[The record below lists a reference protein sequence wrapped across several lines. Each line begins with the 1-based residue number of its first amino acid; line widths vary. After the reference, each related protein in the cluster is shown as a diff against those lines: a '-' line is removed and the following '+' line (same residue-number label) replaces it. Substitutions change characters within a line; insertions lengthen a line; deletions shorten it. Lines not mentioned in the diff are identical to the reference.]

1 MKIIIIGAGEVG
13 SFLCEILSRRSHD
26 VTIIER
32 SESKTIRID
41 EEFDVKVFHGNG
53 SSARVLITAG
63 VQKCDYFLAMTSDD
77 ETNIVSCSLAKA
89 LGAKNTFCRIHDQ
102 TFRDTSIINYQ
113 SHFGI
118 DHVLS
123 PERLAAVEIAKRI
136 RNPGRVAVEDFS
148 RGSIEVQLV
157 EIQSGSKVVGKPL
170 SDLKLNNQMRIG
182 LIQRGEEISVA
193 TANTILQPGDNV
205 TIFGSPEKL
214 FETKSLFEAKNA
226 PTAIHR
232 VVIFGGGETGVSLI
246 RLLSNPRFKIRVIED
261 NHERCRTLAEKF
273 PHITVIHGE
282 GTSLRLFEEEQI
294 GEADFFVASTK
305 DDEDNFMTCLQAS
318 KLGTKH
324 VILLN
329 NRADYF
335 DVIER
340 FHETLGIEM
349 AVSPRAA
356 TANEILRYLS
366 DEDFIELA
374 TLPANAGHILEV
386 KVSHKSLC
394 ANQTLKE
401 ISWPQGCVI
410 VALLHKFEAR
420 TPGAND
426 KIEPGDHLVA
436 IVKQDAISELL
447 SLTT

>member
-26 VTIIER
+26 VTLIER
-32 SESKTIRID
+32 SESKTIRMD
-41 EEFDVKVFHGNG
+41 EEFDVKVIHGNG
-53 SSARVLITAG
+53 SSARTLITAG
-63 VQKCDYFLAMTSDD
+63 VQKCDHFLAMTSDD
-77 ETNIVSCSLAKA
+77 ETNIVSCSLAKI

-102 TFRDTSIINYQ
+102 TFRDNSIINYQ

-118 DHVLS
+118 NHLLS
-123 PERLAAVEIAKRI
+123 PERLASVEIAKRI
-136 RNPGRVAVEDFS
+136 RNPERVAVEDFS
-148 RGSIEVQLV
+148 RGTIEVQLV
-157 EIQSGSKVVGKPL
+157 EVQAGSKVVGKPL
-170 SDLKLNNQMRIG
+170 SELKLNNQMRVG
-182 LIQRGEEISVA
+182 LIQRGEQISVA
-193 TANTILQPGDNV
+193 TAETILQPGGHV

-214 FETKSLFEAKNA
+214 FEAKSIFDPKS
-226 PTAIHR
+226 TTSTIQR

-246 RLLSNPRFKIRVIED
+246 RLLSNPRFKIRIIED
-261 NHERCRTLAEKF
+261 DLERSRALAEKF

-305 DDEDNFMTCLQAS
+305 DDENNIMTCLQAS

-324 VILLN
+324 VILLS
-329 NRADYF
+329 NRADYL

-349 AVSPRAA
+349 AVSPRVA

-366 DEDFIELA
+366 DENFIELA
-374 TLPANAGHILEV
+374 TLPFNAGRILEV
-386 KVSHKSLC
+386 KVAENSQC
-394 ANQTLKE
+394 VGQTFRE
-401 ISWPQGCVI
+401 ISWPKECVI

-426 KIEPGDHLVA
+426 K
-436 IVKQDAISELL
+436 
-447 SLTT
+447 

>member
-32 SESKTIRID
+32 SETKTIRID

-53 SSARVLITAG
+53 SSARTLITAG

-77 ETNIVSCSLAKA
+77 ETNIVSCSLAKI

-118 DHVLS
+118 DHLLS

-157 EIQSGSKVVGKPL
+157 EVQAGSKVVGKPL
-170 SDLKLNNQMRIG
+170 SELKLNNQMRVG
-182 LIQRGEEISVA
+182 LIQRGEQISVA
-193 TANTILQPGDNV
+193 AADTVLQPGDNV

-214 FETKSLFEAKNA
+214 FEAKSIFDPKS
-226 PTAIHR
+226 TTSTIQR
-232 VVIFGGGETGVSLI
+232 VVIFGGGETAVSLI
-246 RLLSNPRFKIRVIED
+246 RLLSNPRFKIRIIED
-261 NHERCRTLAEKF
+261 DLERSRALAEKF
-273 PHITVIHGE
+273 PHVTVIHGE

-294 GEADFFVASTK
+294 GAADFFVASTK
-305 DDEDNFMTCLQAS
+305 DDENNIMTCLQAS

-329 NRADYF
+329 NRADYL

-349 AVSPRAA
+349 AVSPRVA
-356 TANEILRYLS
+356 TANEVLRYIS

-374 TLPANAGHILEV
+374 ALPSNAGRILEV
-386 KVSHKSLC
+386 KVAENSQC
-394 ANQTLKE
+394 VGQTFRDVLWPKE
-401 ISWPQGCVI
+401 CVI

-436 IVKQDAISELL
+436 IVKEDTISELL